1 MGPQQM
7 VTTPIVTNKQTN
19 KQKKQGTCSSTQPT
33 CKQQLPSQILSQG
46 SVLLLDKNLGVAWEQ
61 AKGYNFLDTT

>member
-19 KQKKQGTCSSTQPT
+19 KKKQGTCSSAQPT